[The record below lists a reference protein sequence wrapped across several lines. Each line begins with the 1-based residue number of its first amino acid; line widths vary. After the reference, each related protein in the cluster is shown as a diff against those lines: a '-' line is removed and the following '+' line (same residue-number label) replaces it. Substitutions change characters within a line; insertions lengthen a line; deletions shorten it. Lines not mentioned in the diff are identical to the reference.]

1 MAGRGSIMFDMAG
14 GRWIRDRDKE
24 GMTEH
29 KDRRQRMVHFL

>member
-24 GMTEH
+24 G
-29 KDRRQRMVHFL
+29 RRNGW

>member
-24 GMTEH
+24 GM
-29 KDRRQRMVHFL
+29 RNSW